1 MLILKMQ
8 PAVAAIKSGVRMMLE
23 EAGLGVSELDGIL
36 VAGAFG
42 ASLNVRNAMAVGL
55 LPSVLEN
62 KVVFVW
68 NSSLAGARKLLLSG
82 PVRRTIESYARKIK
96 HISLPSGRAFQDRF
110 ITALEL
116 EHYSGGSA

>member
-8 PAVAAIKSGVRMMLE
+8 PAVAAIKSGVRMMFE

-42 ASLNVRNAMAVGL
+42 GSLNVRNAMAVGL
-55 LPSVLEN
+55 FSSLPED
-62 KVVFVW
+62 KVFFVGD
-68 NSSLAGARKLLLSG
+68 SSLAGARKLLLSG
-82 PVRRTIESYARKIK
+82 PERRTIESFARKIK
-96 HISLPSGRAFQDRF
+96 RISLPSGRAFQDRF

-116 EHYSGGSA
+116 EHYSGRSA